1 MATPIRKIK
10 TLAGTTVYQVDGR
23 RYNASPARPQFPT
36 KEAAET
42 ALAEMIA
49 KRGAGL
55 SPTRRDVTFAMQ
67 AESYLKNNADTLAD
81 RTLRSYASS
90 LKAHIL
96 PRFGAKRLIEI
107 NTPMIKTFLTEKR
120 AKVAM
125 VKIVSGPRGAAQT
138 IPAAD
143 FDPATMKRY
152 PADAGSERQLGA
164 AAISLIRATL
174 SVVLQSAVDD
184 GLIQTNP
191 VAAARNASRGRKARA
206 AANQAVAKERPF
218 THAQQNDLLEW
229 CEARD
234 RELGDFLVTLL
245 RTGCRP
251 GEARALRWGDIIGD
265 KLLIERSADDR
276 NVITPT
282 KTGNKRTVDMSP
294 ALKDVLRLRLLK
306 RPAATPTDYVFGNGE
321 PIPVRT
327 LARRFELAL
336 KECKITGHVMYDCRH
351 TFAST
356 LLARSRDVVYA
367 AKMLGHS
374 DPGTTLKHYAH
385 FMEAESARYVDLL
398 DEPAAEREREE
409 MKAST

>member
-1 MATPIRKIK
+1 MANPIRKIE

-23 RYNASPARPQFPT
+23 KYGARPARPQFRT
-36 KEAAET
+36 REQAET

-49 KRGAGL
+49 KRGGGL
-55 SPTRRDVTFAMQ
+55 HPDRRSVTFEMQ
-67 AESYLKNNADTLAD
+67 ADAYLKNNKDTLAAK
-81 RTLRSYASS
+81 TLRSYKSAI
-90 LKAHIL
+90 KAQIA
-96 PRFGAKRLIEI
+96 PKFGTRRIVDIRTADI
-107 NTPMIKTFLTEKR
+107 NAFLTEKR
-120 AKVAM
+120 GGDPPLSLATIRYLRAM
-125 VKIVSGPRGAAQT
+125 
-138 IPAAD
+138 
-143 FDPATMKRY
+143 
-152 PADAGSERQLGA
+152 
-164 AAISLIRATL
+164 L
-174 SVVLQSAVDD
+174 SIIFGSAVDD
-184 GLIQTNP
+184 GLISANP
-191 VAAARNASRGRKARA
+191 VAAARSATRGRKARA
-206 AANQAVAKERPF
+206 AANEAVPKERPF
-218 THAQQNDLLEW
+218 TQAQQDDLLEW
-229 CEARD
+229 CGARD
-234 RELGDFLVTLL
+234 RELGDFLFTLL
-245 RTGCRP
+245 RSGCRP

-282 KTGNKRTVDMSP
+282 KTGNKRAVDISP
-294 ALKDVLRLRLLK
+294 ALNDVLRLRLLK
-306 RPAATPTDYVFGNGE
+306 RPAATQTDYIFGNGE

-385 FMEAESARYVDLL
+385 FMEAESAHYVDLL
-398 DEPAAEREREE
+398 DGAPATEREREE